1 MRFAFVFAQTKQ
13 HGCQAGTCAGGQGQS
28 SQGIDSI
35 VATPNAQRIGWHQTL
50 NVNFLNF
57 AFAQAARLIGFKGT
71 HQPSH
76 AVDSFQT
83 KVTGALRHF
92 STIGDM
98 CSNYRLLQFGTNR
111 FRQHCH
117 HACVIAV
124 QNHEAVC
131 TKYFLFGC
139 GVSGHVAVPI

>member
-13 HGCQAGTCAGGQGQS
+13 HRCQAGTCAGGQGQS
-28 SQGIDSI
+28 CQCIDRI

-92 STIGDM
+92 GTIGDM
-98 CSNYRLLQFGTNR
+98 GSDYRLLQFGANR
-111 FRQHCH
+111 FRQHGH
-117 HACVIAV
+117 HTCVIAV
-124 QNHEAVC
+124 QNHEAAG
-131 TKYFLFGC
+131 TKYFLFSG